1 MRTTTLARR
10 YAGALFETARRSDV
24 IDVIDKIESDLG
36 MIGHSL
42 ETMPK
47 LVEALNH
54 PLIPR
59 ARKKAIASD
68 IFRDKVQ
75 PITLRFVQ
83 LVIDKRREG
92 ILPGIEPEY
101 VRLANEWRGIV
112 SVAVT
117 SAVPLSRDEVTT
129 LRAKL
134 DQLTGKRTDL
144 EMHEDPGLIGGL
156 TVRIGD
162 TVMDGSVRGYLAS
175 LREQMRGNG

>member
-1 MRTTTLARR
+1 MRMTTLARR
-10 YAGALFETARRSDV
+10 YAGALFETAKQSDV

-36 MIGHSL
+36 LVSHSL

-59 ARKKAIASD
+59 ERKKAIVSN
-68 IFRDKVQ
+68 IFKDKVQ
-75 PITLRFVQ
+75 AVTMRFVE

-92 ILPGIEPEY
+92 ILPEIEPEY

-117 SAVPLSRDEVTT
+117 SAVPLSKDEVTA
-129 LRAKL
+129 LKARL
-134 DQLTGKRTDL
+134 DRFTGKRTDL
-144 EMHEDPGLIGGL
+144 ELQEDPDLIGGL